1 MSSSK
6 KVGIGNLAPTSELT
20 VQGDISA
27 SGNLNI
33 QGSITATSI
42 TSSFVTSSVVLT
54 EGSTVFGDAS
64 TDTHKFI
71 GNITASGNIS
81 ASGTSHTFGGDV
93 TIGDDLFLGDGG
105 VINFSDSDATIT
117 GDSDNLDL
125 SHIQGSFEGGI
136 RISTFGHI
144 QFATVHDGNLNFGT
158 DTRMM
163 ISMSGADGTA
173 KVGIGTIVPAEHLT
187 VEGNISASGTITGL
201 SGSFQNVDILDNDA
215 GVNPRLRVGRN
226 TSENIQFSVVDNDVR
241 IIADQD
247 SDSDGDHN
255 FTLNRTFDGSG
266 ANNFKIQKGGTD
278 QFVIDT
284 SGNITASG
292 AISASQLTT
301 SSFGRGYFQAADA
314 NSGLA
319 LHVSADGD
327 TSNLPSA
334 NASTRFSVTQ
344 TGNAG
349 GFNGMT
355 VVGGHSTGA
364 SIYKFGDKDNEQIGR
379 FIYYHQY
386 NRLDTFVNNT
396 KAMSIDSSQRTG
408 FGGIDAPQ
416 NTVHISGSMLVG
428 TGSLDGH
435 ITASGNYS
443 GSATSTFRIGGKLI
457 AGSKS
462 FVIDRPEGGKLEY
475 GVLEGQQNDVFFR
488 GELKGDNVIYLPQE
502 WEWLVDDNTITVQLT
517 SIGKHQELFVKE
529 IKNNK
534 IFIDIN
540 GMCKG
545 KNDIHCYHI
554 IHGTRKDVEL
564 IRNYQ

>member
-1 MSSSK
+1 M
-6 KVGIGNLAPTSELT
+6 VTSGT
-20 VQGDISA
+20 CDINMFA
-27 SGNLNI
+27 N
-33 QGSITATSI
+33 TAT
-42 TSSFVTSSVVLT
+42 V
-54 EGSTVFGDAS
+54 A
-64 TDTHKFI
+64 
-71 GNITASGNIS
+71 AR
-81 ASGTSHTFGGDV
+81 
-93 TIGDDLFLGDGG
+93 FL
-105 VINFSDSDATIT
+105 
-117 GDSDNLDL
+117 
-125 SHIQGSFEGGI
+125 
-136 RISTFGHI
+136 
-144 QFATVHDGNLNFGT
+144 
-158 DTRMM
+158 
-163 ISMSGADGTA
+163 
-173 KVGIGTIVPAEHLT
+173 
-187 VEGNISASGTITGL
+187 SGTITFGH
-201 SGSFQNVDILDNDA
+201 
-215 GVNPRLRVGRN
+215 P
-226 TSENIQFSVVDNDVR
+226 
-241 IIADQD
+241 
-247 SDSDGDHN
+247 
-255 FTLNRTFDGSG
+255 
-266 ANNFKIQKGGTD
+266 
-278 QFVIDT
+278 
-284 SGNITASG
+284 ITASG
-292 AISASQLTT
+292 AISASQLST

-334 NASTRFSVTQ
+334 NASTRFAVTQ
-344 TGNAG
+344 TGNSG

-428 TGSLDGH
+428 TGSLGGH

-502 WEWLVDDNTITVQLT
+502 WEWLVDENTITVQLT

-529 IKNNK
+529 IKDNK

-540 GMCKG
+540 GMFKG

-554 IHGTRKDVEL
+554 IHGKRKDVEL